1 MSNWIVG
8 KGMKMIRNMRA
19 GGLVVLNHSPHFCP
33 RGQKRVMT
41 NDYHS
46 YAFGGNC
53 VECNIDVYVKG
64 RVPQGSGAT
73 KSRMP
78 QCNIDVYVKGRVLH
92 LNCPRFGCSL
102 WQHPALS
109 SHIFALQ
116 VKIRAIR
123 YSHATELSLQKH

>member
-78 QCNIDVYVKGRVLH
+78 QCNIDVYVKGRVDLKN
-92 LNCPRFGCSL
+92 LQSL
-102 WQHPALS
+102 RRSAS
-109 SHIFALQ
+109 
-116 VKIRAIR
+116 
-123 YSHATELSLQKH
+123 